1 MAGDEDSLTPKT
13 PGLDRLAELQKG
25 SGTTTPGQVYAGLKG
40 LHGEAWL
47 EKHGIEKPKE
57 RGLRTGGLK
66 TGKLELGEVGEFRK
80 LPRSATGGGL
90 AVVVDDAAPHVREIV
105 KEKIESFFIQATP
118 LQQWQV
124 YRSGTA
130 DNTVKVYEG
139 ITFTAKGTL
148 DGGADIVNTKEV
160 VATSAD
166 LTVTGAG
173 SIWASWDVD
182 FIQLSTSSAS
192 SGTVITVY
200 RVDDVNFDAFYF
212 RTDTPDTHP
221 TPDYNITNRWKTGV
235 TFTFWVE
242 LAQVQLVDGV
252 AGVVRQLHTGPVQ
265 IPNFTDAELTL

>member
-25 SGTTTPGQVYAGLKG
+25 SGTTTPGQMYAGLKG

-130 DNTVKVYEG
+130 DNTVKVYKG
-139 ITFTAKGTL
+139 IAFYAQGTQTG
-148 DGGADIVNTKEV
+148 DDVVNTKEV
-160 VATSAD
+160 VATSGD
-166 LTVTGAG
+166 LTVTEAG
-173 SIWASWDVD
+173 SIWASWTVE
-182 FIQLSTSSAS
+182 FVQLSTSSAS
-192 SGTVITVY
+192 SGVVLTGWRQDDITF
-200 RVDDVNFDAFYF
+200 VDHTF
-212 RTDTPDTHP
+212 RTTAAAVSPV
-221 TPDYNITNRWKTGV
+221 YNNADEWKAGGDL
-235 TFTFWVE
+235 TFWVE

-252 AGVVRQLHTGPVQ
+252 VGVVTQFQAGSVQ
-265 IPNFTDAELTL
+265 IPNFTDFEIS